1 METIEIEQVELG
13 VLLSFFLS
21 LLGWHTLP
29 SHASAEACFRGVQ
42 DRAFFFQKIARL
54 MGRLG

>member
-21 LLGWHTLP
+21 FSFGVAHAPFTCQRWGLLQRSTRSCL
-29 SHASAEACFRGVQ
+29 
-42 DRAFFFQKIARL
+42 FFQKIARL
-54 MGRLG
+54 MGRL